1 MDFIYSIR
9 YKADIGLHVFP
20 TAKYDLINQRLRS
33 DGLIDD
39 SNVLEPARPSDN
51 ELLKILTKDYFDDL
65 LHLRL
70 TPRTFPSEMPV
81 NKDIIDAQI
90 LCCGGSLLAAQ
101 RAMDSGG
108 CYHIGGGF
116 HHAFPGHAEGFCY
129 LNDVVYA
136 AVMILEQGVE
146 KLAVID
152 CDLHQGNGT
161 AKFFEKEERIFT
173 FSMHQEHL
181 YPVKQRSDLDIGLDI
196 GVGDDEYLDKLTGA
210 LHRIYGEFQP
220 NFVIYLAGADPY
232 IFDQLGSLRLTIE
245 GLKKRDELVIQGARQ
260 KNIPV
265 AVVLGGG
272 YAEDVND
279 TVEIHCNTARV
290 LNDAVT
296 RRERDKEKPKR
307 TDLET
312 GRD

>member
-1 MDFIYSIR
+1 MDFVYSTK

-20 TAKYDLINQRLRS
+20 TQKYDLINQRLRS
-33 DGLIDD
+33 DGLISD
-39 SNVLEPARPSDN
+39 SNVLEPERPSND
-51 ELLKILTKDYFDDL
+51 ELLKILEKDYLDDL
-65 LHLRL
+65 LNLRL

-90 LCCGGSLLAAQ
+90 LCCGGSFLATQQALQ
-101 RAMDSGG
+101 VGG

-129 LNDVVYA
+129 LNDVVFA
-136 AVMILEQGVE
+136 AAMMLEQGVK

-161 AKFFEKEERIFT
+161 AKFFENEERVFT

-181 YPVKQRSDLDIGLDI
+181 YPMKQRSDLDIGLDN
-196 GVGDDEYLDKLTGA
+196 GVDDSEYLDKLTGA
-210 LHRIYGEFQP
+210 LNNIYGEFQP

-232 IFDQLGSLRLTIE
+232 IFDQLGSLMLTIE
-245 GLKKRDELVIQGARQ
+245 GLKKRDEMVIQGARERD
-260 KNIPV
+260 IPV

-272 YAEDVND
+272 YAEDAND

-290 LNDAVT
+290 LYDMVT
-296 RRERDKEKPKR
+296 RRERDKEKQ
-307 TDLET
+307 
-312 GRD
+312 